1 MEDPAEWAKYRVKK
15 YGAELITLHMVSTD
29 PKQKDTP
36 IKEACKTIED
46 VLQAVKVPVI
56 IGGSGNPKKD
66 PELLE
71 KAAET
76 CAGERVLLSSVDP
89 DMDYKRVARAAT
101 EYGHSVLSLVPMNPM
116 RCADSTKPSSAQASK
131 RNSLLWTSSPEA

>member
-56 IGGSGNPKKD
+56 IGGSGNPKKEPGTSGKSSRD
-66 PELLE
+66 LRRRESPALIGRPGHGLQ
-71 KAAET
+71 KGCQSSDRIRPLSPFT
-76 CAGERVLLSSVDP
+76 CPHEPG
-89 DMDYKRVARAAT
+89 
-101 EYGHSVLSLVPMNPM
+101 
-116 RCADSTKPSSAQASK
+116 
-131 RNSLLWTSSPEA
+131 